1 VTAPARPGSGA
12 ILAPPAPG
20 GLEPLAAP
28 PAFSVVIPAYQ
39 AAETIAGA
47 VGSALDQSL
56 PPHETI
62 VVDDGS
68 TDDLAAAL
76 QPFEGRIELVRK
88 RNGGVAS
95 ARNAGIEIATGDFVA
110 ILDADDRFHPGRL
123 EALAGLAVSRP
134 DLDILT
140 TDTRFV
146 SGGEVRGTFL
156 ERNPFATEDQRGAI
170 FESSFVGWPA
180 VRLSRLRAIGGFDEN
195 LAVGED
201 WDCWLRLIL
210 SGSRAGLVDRPLYDY
225 VVHEGSLTSDRRA
238 NLWARVALLEK
249 AAASPALRAEDAPA
263 LKQALRR
270 HRSRAVTAEARAV
283 ADGATP
289 SSPVARLALTRGI
302 EPKARVAA
310 LLAAAAPPLARR
322 VLPGGPAIDERLAG
336 GDR

>member
-1 VTAPARPGSGA
+1 MTAPGKPDRAGVLVPA
-12 ILAPPAPG
+12 APA
-20 GLEPLAAP
+20 GLEPLAVP

-56 PPHETI
+56 PAHETI

-68 TDDLAAAL
+68 TDDLAGAL
-76 QPFEGRIELVRK
+76 RPFEDRIELVRK

-110 ILDADDRFHPGRL
+110 VLDADDRFHPERL

-146 SGGEVRGTFL
+146 SGGEVQGTFL
-156 ERNPFATEDQRGAI
+156 ERNPFATDDQRRAI

-180 VRLSRLRAIGGFDEN
+180 VRLSRLRAIGGFDAG

-210 SGSRAGLVDRPLYDY
+210 SGSRAGLVNRPLYDY
-225 VVHEGSLTSDRRA
+225 VVRAGSLTSDRRA

-249 AAASPALRAEDAPA
+249 AAANPALRTEDIPA
-263 LKQALRR
+263 LQRALRR
-270 HRSRAVTAEARAV
+270 HRSRAVMAEARAK
-283 ADGATP
+283 ADGYAPSTP
-289 SSPVARLALTRGI
+289 LARLALSRGI
-302 EPKARVAA
+302 EPKSRAAA

-322 VLPGGPAIDERLAG
+322 VLPGGSATDERLAG

>member
-1 VTAPARPGSGA
+1 VTAPVRPGSGE
-12 ILAPPAPG
+12 ILAPAAPE

-28 PAFSVVIPAYQ
+28 PAFSIVIPAYQ
-39 AAETIAGA
+39 AAETIAAA
-47 VGSALDQSL
+47 VRSALDQSL
-56 PPHETI
+56 PAHEAI

-68 TDDLAAAL
+68 TDDLAGAL
-76 QPFEGRIELVRK
+76 RPFEGRIEVVRK
-88 RNGGVAS
+88 ENGGVAS
-95 ARNAGIEIATGDFVA
+95 ARNAGIEIATGDFLAV
-110 ILDADDRFHPGRL
+110 LDADDRFHPDRL

-146 SGGEVRGTFL
+146 SGGEVQGTFL
-156 ERNPFATEDQRGAI
+156 ERNSFATDDQRRAI

-180 VRLSRLRAIGGFDEN
+180 VRLSRLRAIDGFDAG

-210 SGSRAGLVDRPLYDY
+210 SGSRAGLVNRPLYDY
-225 VVHEGSLTSDRRA
+225 VVRAGSLTSDRRA

-249 AAASPALRAEDAPA
+249 AAANPALQREDVPA
-263 LKQALRR
+263 LKHALRR
-270 HRSRAVTAEARAV
+270 HRSRAVTAEARAK
-283 ADGATP
+283 ADGGAP
-289 SSPVARLALTRGI
+289 STPVARLALSRGI

-322 VLPGGPAIDERLAG
+322 ALPGGPAVDERLAG
-336 GDR
+336 GAR

>member
-1 VTAPARPGSGA
+1 VTAPGKPDGA
-12 ILAPPAPG
+12 GILAPAAPA
-20 GLEPLAAP
+20 GLEPLAVP
-28 PAFSVVIPAYQ
+28 PSFSVVIPAYQ

-47 VGSALDQSL
+47 VGSALEQSL
-56 PPHETI
+56 PAHETI

-68 TDDLAAAL
+68 TDDLAGAL
-76 QPFEGRIELVRK
+76 RPFEGRIELVRK

-110 ILDADDRFHPGRL
+110 VLDADDRFHPERL

-146 SGGEVRGTFL
+146 SGGEARGTFL
-156 ERNPFATEDQRGAI
+156 ERNQFATGDQRRAI

-180 VRLSRLRAIGGFDEN
+180 VRLSRLRAAGGFDEG

-225 VVHEGSLTSDRRA
+225 VVHEGSLTSDRRT

-249 AAASPALRAEDAPA
+249 AAANPALRPEDVPA
-263 LKQALRR
+263 LQQALRR
-270 HRSRAVTAEARAV
+270 HRSRAVTAEARAK
-283 ADGATP
+283 ADGDAP
-289 SSPVARLALTRGI
+289 SAPLARLALSPGI
-302 EPKARVAA
+302 EPKARAA
-310 LLAAAAPPLARR
+310 TLLAAAAPPLARR
-322 VLPGGPAIDERLAG
+322 VLPGGPAVDERLAG

>member
-1 VTAPARPGSGA
+1 VTAPGQPGGGE
-12 ILAPPAPG
+12 ILAPPAPAD
-20 GLEPLAAP
+20 LEPLAAP
-28 PAFSVVIPAYQ
+28 PTFSVVIPAYQ
-39 AAETIAGA
+39 AAATIGVA
-47 VGSALDQSL
+47 VRSALEQSL
-56 PPHETI
+56 SAHEAI

-76 QPFEGRIELVRK
+76 RPFEGRIELVRK

-123 EALAGLAVSRP
+123 EALAGLGVSRP

-146 SGGEVRGTFL
+146 AGGEVRGTFL

-180 VRLSRLRAIGGFDEN
+180 VRLSRLRAIGGFDES

-210 SGSRAGLVDRPLYDY
+210 SGSRAGLVNRPLYDY

-238 NLWARVALLEK
+238 NFWARVALLEK
-249 AAASPALRAEDAPA
+249 AAANPALRAEDVPA
-263 LKQALRR
+263 LQQALRR
-270 HRSRAVTAEARAV
+270 HRSRAVTAEARAKV
-283 ADGATP
+283 DGAAP
-289 SSPVARLALTRGI
+289 RAPVARLALSRGI

-322 VLPGGPAIDERLAG
+322 ILPGGPAVDERLAG
-336 GDR
+336 GVS